1 MLDFQFIF
9 SLLYLTC
16 LMITISSE
24 LYTKLLV
31 IIYYFTVAESEL
43 EASAQVNRKRNVNLV
58 HAEMLQVSLSLL
70 GAKICIIKQ
79 HSDIVYFNNAML
91 FFSILCADLRIFQF

>member
-1 MLDFQFIF
+1 
-9 SLLYLTC
+9 
-16 LMITISSE
+16 MITISSE
-24 LYTKLLV
+24 LYTELLV

-79 HSDIVYFNNAML
+79 HSVIVYFNNAML
-91 FFSILCADLRIFQF
+91 FFSILCADLSIFQFWKQSLAIWQ